1 MVRSNNRP
9 RIYQEGVALGSRKRF
24 SVLKR
29 LSFLSWA
36 IIISLLVVGTYF
48 VYGSLQIKQAQ
59 VDVKDYSTAPFC
71 DQDGGC
77 RKVIPARVL
86 QRQTVDISPII
97 STGKYDFN
105 YKKVYEKRA
114 YLVILQSKDL
124 DKYEIGIVPNL
135 EIDADLFGVPDIYF
149 PVHQRNEVFGNF
161 AEISFPRGA
170 ILNVEIWNGKV
181 TLIYSQYVNAPYSI
195 STGVFFDSF
204 PPPSSEDTNISESVI
219 TYAIPTT
226 DNPLVAYEIIQDNF
240 DQSLALIAMLPT
252 FFIILKVLPTKR

>member
-1 MVRSNNRP
+1 M
-9 RIYQEGVALGSRKRF
+9 GSRKRF

-77 RKVIPARVL
+77 RKVIPVRVL
-86 QRQTVDISPII
+86 QSQTLDISPVSS
-97 STGKYDFN
+97 STNKSGTT
-105 YKKVYEKRA
+105 YKKIYEKYA

-124 DKYEIGIVPNL
+124 GKYEVGIVLNL

-149 PVHQRNEVFGNF
+149 PVHHRNGALDNL
-161 AEISFPRGA
+161 AEIIFPRGV
-170 ILNVEIWNGKV
+170 ILNAEIWNDQV

-195 STGVFFDSF
+195 GTWVFFDPF
-204 PPPSSEDTNISESVI
+204 SSPANKNTDAMESVV
-219 TYAIPTT
+219 TYAVPTT
-226 DNPLVAYEIIQDNF
+226 SNPLVAYEIIQDSF
-240 DQSLALIAMLPT
+240 EQSLVLAAVLPILL
-252 FFIILKVLPTKR
+252 IILKIFPTKR

>member
-1 MVRSNNRP
+1 M
-9 RIYQEGVALGSRKRF
+9 GSRKRF

-36 IIISLLVVGTYF
+36 IIISLLVVGAYF
-48 VYGSLQIKQAQ
+48 AYGSLKIKQAR
-59 VDVKDYSTAPFC
+59 VDVKNYSAAPFC

-86 QRQTVDISPII
+86 QSQTVDISPVI
-97 STGKYDFN
+97 STGKYNFN
-105 YKKVYEKRA
+105 HEKIYEKRA
-114 YLVILQSKDL
+114 YRVVLQSKDL

-135 EIDADLFGVPDIYF
+135 EIDAALFGVSDIYF
-149 PVHQRNEVFGNF
+149 PVHHRSEVFDNF
-161 AEISFPRGA
+161 AEISFPSGA
-170 ILNVEIWNGKV
+170 ILNIEIWNGKV

-195 STGVFFDSF
+195 NTWIFFDSF
-204 PPPSSEDTNISESVI
+204 PPPSDEDTDISEPVI

-240 DQSLALIAMLPT
+240 DQSLALIAILPT

>member
-1 MVRSNNRP
+1 
-9 RIYQEGVALGSRKRF
+9 LGSRKRF

-36 IIISLLVVGTYF
+36 IIISLLIFGMYF
-48 VYGSLQIKQAQ
+48 VYGSLQMKQAQ

-86 QRQTVDISPII
+86 QRQTVDISPVI
-97 STGKYDFN
+97 STGKYDSN
-105 YKKVYEKRA
+105 HKKIYEKRA
-114 YLVILQSKDL
+114 YRVVLQSRDL
-124 DKYEIGIVPNL
+124 DKYEVGIVPNL
-135 EIDADLFGVPDIYF
+135 EIDAGLFGVPDIYF
-149 PVHQRNEVFGNF
+149 PVHRRNEVFNNF
-161 AEISFPRGA
+161 AKISFPRGA
-170 ILNVEIWNGKV
+170 ILNAEIWNGKV

-195 STGVFFDSF
+195 STWVFFDSF
-204 PPPSSEDTNISESVI
+204 PPTTDKNTDTSEPVI

-226 DNPLVAYEIIQDNF
+226 DNPLVAYEIVQDNF

>member
-1 MVRSNNRP
+1 M
-9 RIYQEGVALGSRKRF
+9 GSRKRF

-36 IIISLLVVGTYF
+36 IIISLLVVGAYF
-48 VYGSLQIKQAQ
+48 AYGSLKIKQVL
-59 VDVKDYSTAPFC
+59 VDVKDYSAAPFC
-71 DQDGGC
+71 DHDGGC

-86 QRQTVDISPII
+86 QSQTVDISPVI
-97 STGKYDFN
+97 STGKYN
-105 YKKVYEKRA
+105 LNHEKIYEKRA
-114 YLVILQSKDL
+114 YLVVLQSKNL
-124 DKYEIGIVPNL
+124 DKYKVGIVPNL
-135 EIDADLFGVPDIYF
+135 EIDADLFGVSDIYF

-170 ILNVEIWNGKV
+170 ILNVEIWNDKV
-181 TLIYSQYVNAPYSI
+181 TLIYSKYVNAPYST
-195 STGVFFDSF
+195 STWIFFDSF
-204 PPPSSEDTNISESVI
+204 PPPSDEDTDISEPVI

-226 DNPLVAYEIIQDNF
+226 NNPLVAYEIIQDNF